1 MSYDMDIFFR
11 PKSVAIFGVSRN
23 PHKEGNTILRNLLL
37 NQDIRI
43 YPINPFAPDVL
54 GIKADPSL
62 HDVKGPVDLAILFI
76 PADRILQAVED
87 CAHKG
92 VKGIIIES
100 SGFNEVGNWELS
112 SEIKEAAERAGIR
125 VWGPNC
131 TGFVDFHQRLFTT
144 FAALG
149 ELLEGRDLEGVQ
161 GNVSILSQSGMM
173 AGGMMF
179 QIITGELL
187 RLSKICSVGNKL
199 DVDECDL
206 LAYLAADP
214 TTEVI
219 GLYLEGF
226 SHGRRF
232 LELARSITPHK
243 PMVLLTGGL
252 SAGGAQAALSHT
264 GSMIGG
270 GDHLTGLLKQA
281 GIICVEDFTELIAM
295 LNVLSIL
302 KTFEVPIPT
311 RANVAMMVGSGGI
324 GVVLSDHLERQGN
337 LKMATYSHK
346 TRQVIAE
353 CFPEWMKTGQGNPC
367 DYWPAL
373 ENKGLGVV
381 HQIKDAI
388 LDDANVDVLVVNTFA
403 AQFGGNEFS
412 QHAIFQ
418 HGVERFK
425 KPIFAYLFGN
435 YQQLDPGRLELNRM
449 GIPVFLDIRACMEAV
464 SKLCRYGQFLK
475 TV

>member
-1 MSYDMDIFFR
+1 MNYDMDIFFN

-23 PHKEGNTILRNLLL
+23 PRKDGNNILRNLML

-43 YPINPFAPDVL
+43 YPINPFAPDAL
-54 GIKADPSL
+54 GIKAYPSL
-62 HDVKGPVDLAILFI
+62 HDVKDPVDLAILFI
-76 PADRILQAVED
+76 PAERVLQAVAD
-87 CAHKG
+87 CAQKG
-92 VKGIIIES
+92 VRGIIIES

-112 SEIKEAAERAGIR
+112 REIKETAQKAGIR

-131 TGFVDFHQRLFTT
+131 TGFVDFHQSLFTT
-144 FAALG
+144 FATLG
-149 ELLEGRDLEGVQ
+149 DLLEGRDVEALR

-173 AGGMMF
+173 AGGMLF

-206 LAYLAADP
+206 LAYLADDP

-232 LELARSITPHK
+232 LKLSRSITPHK
-243 PMVLLTGGL
+243 PIVLLRGGL
-252 SAGGAQAALSHT
+252 SRSGALAALSHT
-264 GSMIGG
+264 GSMTG
-270 GDHLTGLLKQA
+270 GDDYLTGLFKQA
-281 GIICVEDFTELIAM
+281 GIICVDDFTELIAM
-295 LNVLSIL
+295 LNVLSLL
-302 KTFEVPIPT
+302 KSFEVPIPT
-311 RANVAMMVGSGGI
+311 RANVAIMVGSGGT

-337 LKMATYSHK
+337 LNPATYSHK

-353 CFPEWMKTGQGNPC
+353 CFPEWMKTGRGNPC
-367 DYWPAL
+367 DFWPAL
-373 ENKGLGVV
+373 ETQGLGVV
-381 HQIKDAI
+381 HRIKDAI
-388 LDDANVDVLVVNTFA
+388 LDDPNVDVLVLNTFA

-412 QHAIFQ
+412 QRSIFQ
-418 HGVERFK
+418 HGVERSK

-449 GIPVFLDIRACMEAV
+449 GIPVFFDIRACMEAV
-464 SKLCRYGQFLK
+464 SKLCRYGRFLD